1 MTDIWSPERLGPLG
15 SVMERYAPHVETGFR
30 LRRGMHGDP
39 LYPFASPDDAPCG
52 TVDQVFRGDD
62 GLVRLVAT
70 MDDGETA
77 EFTNRSTDQREVWE
91 MEPSYMETFRRTLD
105 QPHAADAVSAPPI
118 DPSYRGE
125 IETRFAELSERLD
138 RLADNYSSFRS
149 TMTDAVTAL
158 SKDVLHVSEGESA
171 DFSTLWND
179 QRQEGRYAAA
189 QGVELHG
196 DIPAASSSPPVSAVD
211 DTGDAAGSAPDEDVS
226 RGARA
231 SSRHEFESTR
241 HKTEPT
247 HQNYKGN
254 ATSRHNHQLPT
265 QLVYRESQPLP

>member
-1 MTDIWSPERLGPLG
+1 MAAVWSPERLAPLG
-15 SVMERYAPHVETGFR
+15 SVMDRYAPHVGTGFR
-30 LRRGMHGDP
+30 LRRGMLGDP

-52 TVDQVFRGDD
+52 TVDQVYRGDD

-77 EFTNRSTDQREVWE
+77 EFTNRNTDPHEVWE
-91 MEPSYMETFRRTLD
+91 MEPSYMETFRRSLD
-105 QPHAADAVSAPPI
+105 QPHTADAVSAPPI

-125 IETRFAELSERLD
+125 IETRFADLSERLD

-179 QRQEGRYAAA
+179 RRQEGRDAAA
-189 QGVELHG
+189 PGVELHG
-196 DIPAASSSPPVSAVD
+196 DIPAESSSPPVSAVD
-211 DTGDAAGSAPDEDVS
+211 DTGDAAGSAPEEDVS

-231 SSRHEFESTR
+231 SSRHEFGSTGL
-241 HKTEPT
+241 KAAP
-247 HQNYKGN
+247 NYKGN
-254 ATSRHNHQLPT
+254 TTSRHNHQPPT